1 MTRYATLALAAA
13 VATFVLISVG
23 GLVRATDSGLACPNW
38 PGCFAFNDW
47 IPPAQ
52 LHVWIEHTHRLVASL
67 AVGPLVGIVGIW
79 TLLSRDKRRDLP
91 LLAAAI
97 AAGVLVIVQSV
108 IGRSVV
114 MEGLAAELVSVHLG
128 MALTVFAA
136 TIFIAER
143 AAHGPLP
150 ARSADPPL
158 LRLGLVTAAAIF
170 AQMLLGSWV
179 TGHGAGLAYADFPLM
194 NGRLVPDVIASQQ
207 AVQVLHRALA
217 LVVALLV
224 VATFLRV
231 RRATDLPR
239 PRRIATAM
247 LVLVLVQLV
256 LGAANIWSQLSAWFV
271 VPHLAVGSGLWAAS
285 VWLALSLRR
294 LRPADVRLP
303 DRVREPG
310 AAASPVDTLRAYI
323 ALTKPR
329 IIELLL
335 VTTIPTMVLAQ
346 RGVPSLGLMAAV
358 MLGGTLAA
366 GGANTINQVID
377 RDIDDVMRRTR
388 HRPLPSHAI
397 TPRSALTFGIALS
410 IISFVFLAVTVNLLA
425 ALLVAERHRVLRLRV
440 HAVAEAQHAAEH
452 RDRRRRR
459 LRAGARGVGRGDRP
473 DRGARAHPV
482 RIVFYWT
489 PPHFWALALR
499 YRGDYAAAG
508 VPMLP
513 VVRGEAE
520 TARQIVIYTLLLVA
534 VSLLLFPAAGM
545 GLIYLVAA
553 LGLGALFVVVC
564 AAHAAPREQTGAPR
578 SVALPLLDQLP
589 DAALRGGRGRH
600 ACSASRSAER
610 RLMPLSDLRRPA
622 VRRGARCGGPPRA
635 PRRPPRGP
643 SPARNATSP
652 TTHITIPPSTWS
664 SSGAGPQ
671 RPQVRQVVRIQHGPR
686 VHQRHPEERVL
697 GHGEEQ
703 VEEAHRVGQ
712 APRRRVRADD
722 RPPEEEGRGEEGGVL
737 EVVERRVLERV
748 VVEGREVPAPVHRR
762 EQEPGEEREAQHPH
776 RQAVEQ
782 AQDAATQPRRRGTQ
796 DEGDRGAGKQERRRD
811 ELQQHVLDHVDAEQ
825 RALVGLD
832 RGEEGDRQR
841 GETGDEEPGAPRPRG
856 IAWVRARH
864 PTHEPQVAEGR
875 GCDAGHGQELDAP
888 IEQDAREARRGRGRP
903 VREHGGRDRERHARG

>member
-1 MTRYATLALAAA
+1 LTRYATLALAAA

-97 AAGVLVIVQSV
+97 AAGVLVIVQSI

-114 MEGLAAELVSVHLG
+114 MEGLAAELVTVHLG

-143 AAHGPLP
+143 AARGPLP
-150 ARSADPPL
+150 ARGADPRL
-158 LRLGLVTAAAIF
+158 LRLGLVTATAIF

-179 TGHGAGLAYADFPLM
+179 TGHAAGLAYADFPLM
-194 NGRLVPDVIASQQ
+194 NGSLVPDVTASQQ

-224 VATFLRV
+224 VATFVRV

-247 LVLVLVQLV
+247 LVLVLVQLA

-285 VWLALSLRR
+285 VWLALTLRR

-303 DRVREPG
+303 DRVRQPG
-310 AAASPVDTLRAYI
+310 AAASPSDTLRAYI

-425 ALLVAERHRVLRLRV
+425 ALLSTSAIAFYVFVYTLWLKRSTPQNIVIGGAAGCVPVLVAWA
-440 HAVAEAQHAAEH
+440 AVT
-452 RDRRRRR
+452 
-459 LRAGARGVGRGDRP
+459 GRIEVP
-473 DRGARAHPV
+473 ALILFA
-482 RIVFYWT
+482 IVFYWT

-499 YRGDYAAAG
+499 YRGDYAAAK

-534 VSLLLFPAAGM
+534 VSLLLLPAARM

-553 LGLGALFVVVC
+553 LGLGALFVV
-564 AAHAAPREQTGAPR
+564 HA
-578 SVALPLLDQLP
+578 
-589 DAALRGGRGRH
+589 
-600 ACSASRSAER
+600 
-610 RLMPLSDLRRPA
+610 
-622 VRRGARCGGPPRA
+622 
-635 PRRPPRGP
+635 
-643 SPARNATSP
+643 
-652 TTHITIPPSTWS
+652 
-664 SSGAGPQ
+664 
-671 RPQVRQVVRIQHGPR
+671 VRIQ
-686 VHQRHPEERVL
+686 
-697 GHGEEQ
+697 
-703 VEEAHRVGQ
+703 
-712 APRRRVRADD
+712 
-722 RPPEEEGRGEEGGVL
+722 
-737 EVVERRVLERV
+737 
-748 VVEGREVPAPVHRR
+748 
-762 EQEPGEEREAQHPH
+762 
-776 RQAVEQ
+776 
-782 AQDAATQPRRRGTQ
+782 
-796 DEGDRGAGKQERRRD
+796 
-811 ELQQHVLDHVDAEQ
+811 
-825 RALVGLD
+825 
-832 RGEEGDRQR
+832 
-841 GETGDEEPGAPRPRG
+841 
-856 IAWVRARH
+856 
-864 PTHEPQVAEGR
+864 
-875 GCDAGHGQELDAP
+875 
-888 IEQDAREARRGRGRP
+888 
-903 VREHGGRDRERHARG
+903 RHAESGRAAISLFRYSISYLTLLFAAVAADTLLRVSLG